1 MSLLWVTKGDEKQ
14 QGERG
19 MMKSEKWA
27 DIIYGRS
34 QGRRNVHDWF
44 LLLLCKSSIWF
55 TEQHIF
61 KITIHFFHTSKFAI
75 NYVISFAIYDGFIG
89 QKILKLYE
97 GRKVGHSAFAELP
110 ILQVSACGP
119 FIFHAVAPFSSF
131 SLILIIHFLVI

>member
-61 KITIHFFHTSKFAI
+61 ETIIHFSETSKCDA
-75 NYVISFAIYDGFIG
+75 NYIISYEVYDGFLC
-89 QKILKLYE
+89 QNILKL
-97 GRKVGHSAFAELP
+97 
-110 ILQVSACGP
+110 
-119 FIFHAVAPFSSF
+119 
-131 SLILIIHFLVI
+131 